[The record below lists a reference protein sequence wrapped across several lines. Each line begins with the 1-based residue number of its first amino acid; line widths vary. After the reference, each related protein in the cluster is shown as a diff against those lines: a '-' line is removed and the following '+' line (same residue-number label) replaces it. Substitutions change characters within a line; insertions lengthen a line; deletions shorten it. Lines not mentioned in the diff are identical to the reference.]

1 MNKLQPLISGKL
13 AVGPKPFSLD
23 RLKMEGVT
31 AIIDL
36 NQDPAERDAAER
48 IGLKYCADLQL
59 RIENNYRPIK
69 VDVLDYVTNTIARL
83 ISEGHYVYLHCTA
96 SQGRSPT
103 VAAAYLIRLGK
114 TKGEAMKEVRTVRP
128 TAWYG
133 DDLNYAEALDEF
145 EEECRKRKIT

>member
-1 MNKLQPLISGKL
+1 
-13 AVGPKPFSLD
+13 
-23 RLKMEGVT
+23 MEGIT
-31 AIIDL
+31 AIVDL

-48 IGLKYCADLQL
+48 IGLKYCADPRLG
-59 RIENNYRPIK
+59 IKNNYRPIK

-83 ISEGHYVYLHCTA
+83 ISEGRYVYLHCTA

-114 TKGEAMKEVRTVRP
+114 TKDEAMKEVRTVRP
-128 TAWYG
+128 MAWYG
-133 DDLNYAEALDEF
+133 GDRNYAEDLNEF